1 MRLEENV
8 ERIENGEVEEEQEVR
23 PDRPRGSIRDI
34 LAVIP
39 PASSLRVKQKQI
51 REKRIRLKYDDSLAP
66 EKAKI
71 NPKIAAQLGITDK
84 LEVVVAGRHRFA
96 FLAILDE
103 EVDENHVHVNPD
115 LMEEHGIADE
125 SIATVRAYKG
135 TEKLGVRL
143 NV

>member
-1 MRLEENV
+1 M
-8 ERIENGEVEEEQEVR
+8 RIEEEGVEHSEGEAVEEVR

-39 PASSLRVKQKQI
+39 PASSLKASQKQV

-71 NPKIAAQLGITDK
+71 NPRIANQLGITDK
-84 LEVVVAGRHRFA
+84 LEIVVAGRHRFA

-103 EVDENHVHVNPD
+103 EVDEGHVHVNPD

-135 TEKLGVRL
+135 TEKLGVKL
-143 NV
+143 SI

>member
-1 MRLEENV
+1 M
-8 ERIENGEVEEEQEVR
+8 RIEEEGVEHSEGEATEEVR

-39 PASSLRVKQKQI
+39 PASSLKASQKQV

-71 NPKIAAQLGITDK
+71 NPRIANQLGITDK
-84 LEVVVAGRHRFA
+84 LEIVVAGRHRFA

-103 EVDENHVHVNPD
+103 EVDEGHVHVNPD

-135 TEKLGVRL
+135 TEKLGVKL

>member
-1 MRLEENV
+1 MV
-8 ERIENGEVEEEQEVR
+8 FEEEAPREGIEGSEQGEEVQ
-23 PDRPRGSIRDI
+23 PERPRGSLKDI
-34 LAVIP
+34 LSVIP
-39 PASSLRVKQKQI
+39 PASSLKVREKKI
-51 REKRIRLKYDDSLAP
+51 SEKRIRLKYDDSLPP

-71 NPKIAAQLGITDK
+71 NPRLASMLGITEK
-84 LEVVVAGRHRFA
+84 LEVVVARRHRFV
-96 FLAILDE
+96 FLAIQDE

-125 SIATVRAYKG
+125 SIATVRPYRG